1 MFIDGIGISSYR
13 SFGEGLQFIGP
24 CKQINILIGQ
34 NNSGK
39 SNILRFLNDHYR
51 NVASMVTERGKP
63 TRAELDRHIGTTTNT
78 VKVAFGRDL
87 DGPIFQSRLEQLGL
101 LSDDKKRTLSYV
113 QRLLHFEEMTWVNG
127 LLWFVY
133 ESVNTDM
140 FYFSRDW
147 IEKLATQRLNTHRPN
162 DNSLMATEWQ
172 ELIVAIANRHYRGMD
187 AATLSNQL
195 PAVLNAFS
203 PVTSP
208 LPEITLIKAIR
219 EVKLDESSEGQDYS
233 GLNIVRRLASLERP
247 DAGPIYDES
256 RQRFEQI
263 NQFVADVTGQDDIRL
278 EVPASAKTIQ
288 VRQGQMALP
297 LEYLGT
303 GIHEVVIL
311 AIAAT
316 LLQNQVVCIEEPEIH
331 LHPILQRKLIRYL
344 QKTSNQYFIATHSA
358 ALIDASD
365 VAAFHVQ
372 HNGQHSTIT
381 HVTTPSARFKV
392 VTDLGYLASDLLQT
406 NCILWVEGPSDRL
419 YLRHWLQAYAP
430 HLIEGVHYS
439 IMFYGGRLLN
449 HLSADDEEVSDF
461 ISLRQIN
468 RNLAILIDSDRPK
481 KGAKMNATKIRVSR
495 EFDKGDG
502 FAWITAGREIENYI
516 TPEQTLDVLKTIDP
530 HADRLVSHDQYEH
543 RWHYQRHGSNERR
556 TADKI
561 KLARG
566 ITDVPANLDVLD
578 LREQVE
584 KAVEFI
590 LACNN
595 LPV

>member
-1 MFIDGIGISSYR
+1 MFIEGLGISSYR
-13 SFGEGLQFIGP
+13 SFGDDLQFIGP

-39 SNILRFLNDHYR
+39 SNILRFLTDHYR
-51 NVASMVTERGKP
+51 NMVSMETARGKLA
-63 TRAELDRHIGTTTNT
+63 RSELDRHMGTTSDI
-78 VKVAFGRDL
+78 VKVALGQDL
-87 DGPIFQSRLEQLGL
+87 DGPNFQNRLKQLGL
-101 LSDDKKRTLSYV
+101 LAGDKTRSLGYV
-113 QRLLHFEEMTWVNG
+113 RRLLCFEEMTWVNG

-133 ESVNTDM
+133 ESANTDI
-140 FYFSRDW
+140 FTFSRDW
-147 IEKLATQRLNTHRPN
+147 IEKVAIQRLNNHRSN
-162 DNSLMATEWQ
+162 DTSLTISEWQ
-172 ELIVAIANRHYRGMD
+172 ELISAVTNRHFTGMN
-187 AATLSNQL
+187 AATLRSQL
-195 PAVLNAFS
+195 PDVLNALS
-203 PVTSP
+203 PVSSP
-208 LPEITLIKAIR
+208 LPEITLIRAIR
-219 EVKLDESSEGQDYS
+219 EVKLDESSEVQDYS

-247 DAGPIYDES
+247 DAGPMYDES

-303 GIHEVVIL
+303 GVHEVVIL

-316 LLQNQVVCIEEPEIH
+316 LLKNQVVCIEEPEIH

-358 ALIDASD
+358 ALIDAPG
-365 VAAFHVQ
+365 VAVFHVQ
-372 HNGQHSTIT
+372 HHGQHSTVT

-406 NCILWVEGPSDRL
+406 NCIFWVEGPSDRL

-439 IMFYGGRLLN
+439 IMFYGGRLLS

-566 ITDVPANLDVLD
+566 ITNVPANLDVLD

-590 LACNN
+590 RACNS
-595 LPV
+595 LPT

>member
-13 SFGEGLQFIGP
+13 SFGDDLQFIGP

-63 TRAELDRHIGTTTNT
+63 TRAELDRHIGTTTST

-101 LSDDKKRTLSYV
+101 LSDDKKRALSYV

-147 IEKLATQRLNTHRPN
+147 IEQLATRRLNTHRPN
-162 DNSLMATEWQ
+162 DNGLSISEWQ
-172 ELIVAIANRHYRGMD
+172 ELIAAITNRHFRGMD
-187 AATLSNQL
+187 AGTLSDQL
-195 PAVLNAFS
+195 PTLLNALNPALRS
-203 PVTSP
+203 

-219 EVKLDESSEGQDYS
+219 EVRLDESDESQDYS
-233 GLNIVRRLASLERP
+233 GLNIVRKLASLERP
-247 DAGPIYDES
+247 DAGPMYDES
-256 RQRFEQI
+256 KQRFEQI
-263 NQFVADVTGQDDIRL
+263 NQFVADVTGKDDIRL

-288 VRQGQMALP
+288 VRQGQVTLP
-297 LEYLGT
+297 LDHLGT

-316 LLQNQVVCIEEPEIH
+316 LLQNQIVCIEEPEIH

-344 QKTSNQYFIATHSA
+344 QQTSNQYFIATHSA
-358 ALIDASD
+358 ALIDAPD
-365 VAAFHVQ
+365 AAVFHVQ
-372 HNGQHSTIT
+372 HNSQHSTVT
-381 HVTTPSARFKV
+381 HVTTPSTRFKV
-392 VTDLGYLASDLLQT
+392 ATDLGYLASDLLQT
-406 NCILWVEGPSDRL
+406 NCIFWVEGPSDRL
-419 YLRHWLQAYAP
+419 YLRHWLKTYDST
-430 HLIEGVHYS
+430 LVEGIHYS

-449 HLSADDEEVSDF
+449 HLSTDDEEVSDF
-461 ISLRQIN
+461 INLRQIN
-468 RNLAILIDSDRPK
+468 RNLAILIDSDRPR

-495 EFDKGDG
+495 EFDQGDG

-516 TPEQTLDVLKTIDP
+516 TPEQTLDVLKAIDP
-530 HADRLVSHDQYEH
+530 HADRLVSHGQYEH
-543 RWHYQRHGSNERR
+543 YWHYQRHGSNERR
-556 TADKI
+556 TADKL

-566 ITDVPANLDVLD
+566 TTATPANLDVLD
-578 LREQVE
+578 LRAQVE
-584 KAVEFI
+584 RAAEFI
-590 LACNN
+590 RVCNN
-595 LPV
+595 LPI